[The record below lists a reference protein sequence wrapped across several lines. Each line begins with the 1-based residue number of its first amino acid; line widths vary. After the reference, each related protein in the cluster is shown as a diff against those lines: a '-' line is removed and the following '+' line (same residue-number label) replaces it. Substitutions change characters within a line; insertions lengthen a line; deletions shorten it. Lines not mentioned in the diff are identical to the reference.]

1 MSIPSDN
8 LHMKNLSIEMYEKLY
23 MVRRA
28 EEFII
33 QHYPDNEMKTPM
45 HMSMG
50 QEAIAVGVCQALGP
64 ENQIWTSYRSHA
76 AFLAKTKAVDR
87 FFAEL
92 YGKVTGTAEGIA
104 GSMHLAD
111 PSKGYMSASAVV
123 GSVIPAAV
131 GMAFANKRAGNGRI
145 SCVFFGD
152 GALDEGV
159 FWESLNVAS
168 VMQLPVLFVCEDNGL
183 AQHTSAQDRHGFRS
197 IVELVSGFDSTVL
210 EDDTTDVERIYAH
223 TERAME
229 AIFSTGKPTFLYL
242 KCYRYLEHVGI
253 YEDFDA
259 GYRCRSEYEEWR
271 VRDCVELQRMRLL
284 DRGVSEDEIRHF
296 ESRIDEE
303 IRTSIRLAQ
312 EAPVPQPQAL
322 YRGLFHEGD

>member
-1 MSIPSDN
+1 MSNPYYD
-8 LHMKNLSIEMYEKLY
+8 LDMKRLSIELYEKLY

-28 EEFII
+28 EESII
-33 QHYPDNEMKTPM
+33 QHYPYNEMKTPM

-50 QEAIAVGVCQALGP
+50 QEAIAVGVCHALGL
-64 ENQIWTSYRSHA
+64 ENQIWTSYRTHA

-92 YGKVTGTAEGIA
+92 YGKVTGTAEGKA
-104 GSMHLAD
+104 GSMHLAE
-111 PSKGYMSASAVV
+111 PSKGYMTASAVV
-123 GSVIPAAV
+123 GSMIPAAV

-168 VMQLPVLFVCEDNGL
+168 VMQLPVLFACEDNGL

-197 IVELVSGFDSTVL
+197 IVDLVRGFDCAVL
-210 EDDTTDVERIYAH
+210 EDDTTDVERVYAH
-223 TERAME
+223 TEQAMKSIN
-229 AIFSTGKPTFLYL
+229 ATGKPTFLYL

-259 GYRCRSEYEEWR
+259 GYRSRSEYEVWR
-271 VRDCVELQRMRLL
+271 ARDCVELQRMRLL
-284 DRGVSEDEIRHF
+284 DQGVSETEIRQF
-296 ESRIDEE
+296 ESSIEEE

-312 EAPVPQPQAL
+312 EAPFPQPQEI